1 MKSTPPYPA
10 ILLSLILPA
19 QAGSGPAPARGH
31 SAVYARPF
39 AISSQGNDLLRVPFQ
54 GCVPFGHNS
63 NAAIVASRFLPQQP
77 GRSRLDAHGAE
88 RRHFS
93 FQVLK
98 SFCSAR
104 ICAEKIFG
112 APKAGAA
119 PPQITA
125 NAAANPDF

>member
-10 ILLSLILPA
+10 ILLSLILPVR
-19 QAGSGPAPARGH
+19 SGRAPPRGTAP
-31 SAVYARPF
+31 SLPF
-39 AISSQGNDLLRVPFQ
+39 AMSSQGNDLLRAPFQ
-54 GCVPFGHNS
+54 RCVPFGHKS

-104 ICAEKIFG
+104 IRAEKIFG
-112 APKAGAA
+112 APEAGTA
-119 PPQITA
+119 PAQATA